1 MTAKARRLQERL
13 VQSAGSNS
21 NRVHITPRPNG
32 WAVRKEG
39 NLQASKVVTTQ
50 EQAIE
55 FAKGWVESGKASSV
69 IVHRKDGKYI
79 KTA

>member
-1 MTAKARRLQERL
+1 MTAKTKRVQQRMVKSARK
-13 VQSAGSNS
+13 NS

-39 NLQASKVVTTQ
+39 NLQASKVLTTQ

-55 FAKGWVESGKASSV
+55 VARGWVDSGKATSV
-69 IVHRKDGKYI
+69 IVHRKDGKYRI
-79 KTA
+79 SA